1 MDFSCVRN
9 MEYVA
14 GPVSYTHLLV
24 GNTGYIT
31 KEFVQ
36 EAFPESEVFIM
47 GNSLLKTERKKHL
60 NVRPFPERD
69 EELEDIFHT
78 YAVSY
83 THLDVYKRQ
92 CYVGYHLCILHGT
105 E

>member
-1 MDFSCVRN
+1 MRV
-9 MEYVA
+9 
-14 GPVSYTHLLV
+14 LLV

-60 NVRPFPERD
+60 IVRPFPERD
-69 EELEDIFHT
+69 EELEDIFRT
-78 YAVSY
+78 YDFE
-83 THLDVYKRQ
+83 LMVYFSN
-92 CYVGYHLCILHGT
+92 YITLHGSLYCVYNNLT
-105 E
+105 LFEASLLHLPSFHEM